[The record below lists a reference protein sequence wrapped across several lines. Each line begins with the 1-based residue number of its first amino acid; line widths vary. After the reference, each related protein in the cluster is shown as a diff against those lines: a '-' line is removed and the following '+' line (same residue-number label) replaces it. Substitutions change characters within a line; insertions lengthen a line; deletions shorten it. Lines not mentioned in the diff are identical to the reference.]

1 MQTFIGHEVHY
12 LANLI
17 GRVIDNSPARM
28 QVENVTGKNTW
39 IIGYI
44 AKSDDKP
51 VYQRDLEKHFGI
63 TRSTASKVVSLMV
76 RKGLIERQCV
86 PGDARLKRLVLTDQ
100 ALTLECQMDQEF
112 NNIENTLREGFTEE
126 EIEMFFSYIHR
137 MQENVVKKE
146 GKWNDSKTDAV
157 SAGI

>member
-1 MQTFIGHEVHY
+1 MRTLIGHEVHY
-12 LANLI
+12 LSNLI

-28 QVENVTGKNTW
+28 QVENVTGSNTW
-39 IIGYI
+39 IIGFI
-44 AKSDDKP
+44 SKQGDIP
-51 VYQRDLEKHFGI
+51 VYQKDLEKHFGV
-63 TRSTASKVVSLMV
+63 TRSTVSKVVSLMV
-76 RKGLIERQCV
+76 RKGLIELQPV

-100 ALTLECQMDQEF
+100 SRALLEQMDAEF

-126 EIEMFFSYIHR
+126 ELQQFYDYIHR
-137 MQENVVKKE
+137 MQENIVKKE